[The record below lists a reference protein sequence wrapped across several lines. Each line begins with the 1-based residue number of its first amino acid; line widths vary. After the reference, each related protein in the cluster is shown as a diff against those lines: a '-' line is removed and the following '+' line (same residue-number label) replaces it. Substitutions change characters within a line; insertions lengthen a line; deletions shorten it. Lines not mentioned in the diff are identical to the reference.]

1 MGKGEERRKKGVRD
15 KKGEEE
21 RKRYLA
27 ASENVPLSAASREE
41 GELMRSDKCSASEE
55 DSS

>member
-15 KKGEEE
+15 TKGEEE
-21 RKRYLA
+21 RERYLA